1 METICIP
8 VTVRH
13 KRPQSKVIR
22 LEDYRSCAPET
33 WEREQA
39 SPVKGQRAASHKSL
53 RYRLETVC
61 LALEA
66 MVCLA
71 LLFLTLS
78 AGLRFFFP
86 F

>member
-8 VTVRH
+8 ITVRQ

-22 LEDYRSCAPET
+22 LEDYRSRPPQT
-33 WEREQA
+33 WEREQG
-39 SPVKGQRAASHKSL
+39 SPVKGQRPAAHKTL
-53 RYRLETVC
+53 RDRLETVC

-86 F
+86 V